1 MDSLRFAIQPN
12 GVAKVVLNRPDK
24 KNAFNGEM
32 IARLR
37 KIAEVI
43 NKDREIRVVNLI
55 GEGSFFCAGADL
67 EWMRKQTTN
76 SLEEKFR
83 EAMELARMLK
93 AWYDIGVPVLTGVQG
108 GAFGGGLGLVVLS
121 DEVIGARDTWFS
133 FSEVRLGLIPA
144 TISPYVH
151 RVLGNKAGGRLLLSG
166 KIFSVEEAQSV
177 GLVDE
182 IVPCDTME
190 SALIQKTASYLEG
203 SPEAIRSTK
212 RLLREYGEP
221 ITDEKINKTVQALT
235 RIWEGE
241 EAKEGI
247 NSFFSKKKPSW
258 SSNAVDI

>member
-1 MDSLRFAIQPN
+1 MESLRFTIQPT

-24 KNAFNGEM
+24 RNAFNGEM

-37 KIAEVI
+37 EIAEVI
-43 NKDREIRVVNLI
+43 NKNQEIRVVNLT
-55 GEGSFFCAGADL
+55 GEGGFFCAGADL

-76 SLEEKFR
+76 SLEEKSR

-151 RVLGNKAGGRLLLSG
+151 RVLGNKAGGKLLLSG
-166 KIFSVEEAQSV
+166 RIFSVEEAQFA

-182 IVPCDTME
+182 IVSLDTLE
-190 SALIQKTASYLEG
+190 SALVQKTTGFLEG
-203 SPEAIRSTK
+203 SPDAIRSTK
-212 RLLREYGEP
+212 RLLRGYGEP
-221 ITDEKINKTVQALT
+221 ITDEKIRKTVQALI

-247 NSFFSKKKPSW
+247 NSFFLRTKPSW
-258 SSNAVDI
+258 SSNADDI

>member
-1 MDSLRFAIQPN
+1 MESLRFTIQPT

-24 KNAFNGEM
+24 RNAFNGEM

-37 KIAEVI
+37 EIAEVI
-43 NKDREIRVVNLI
+43 NKNQEIRVVNLT
-55 GEGSFFCAGADL
+55 GEGGFFCAGADL

-76 SLEEKFR
+76 SLEEKSR

-121 DEVIGARDTWFS
+121 DEVIGARDTLFS

-151 RVLGNKAGGRLLLSG
+151 RVLGNKAGGKLLLSG
-166 KIFSVEEAQSV
+166 RIFSVEEAQFA

-182 IVPCDTME
+182 IVSLDTLE
-190 SALIQKTASYLEG
+190 SALVQKTTGYLEG
-203 SPEAIRSTK
+203 SPDAIRSTK
-212 RLLREYGEP
+212 RLLRGYGEP
-221 ITDEKINKTVQALT
+221 ITDEKIRKTVQALT

-247 NSFFSKKKPSW
+247 NSFFLRTKPSW
-258 SSNAVDI
+258 SSNADDI

>member
-1 MDSLRFAIQPN
+1 MDSLRFVIQPT

-37 KIAEVI
+37 EIAEAI
-43 NKDREIRVVNLI
+43 NKNQEIRVVNLS

-76 SLEEKFR
+76 SLEEKSR
-83 EAMELARMLK
+83 EALELARMLK
-93 AWYDIGVPVLTGVQG
+93 AWYDIGVPVLTCVQG

-151 RVLGNKAGGRLLLSG
+151 RVLGNKACGKFLLSG
-166 KIFSVEEAQSV
+166 RVFSVEEAQSV

-182 IVPCDTME
+182 IVPLDTME

-203 SPEAIRSTK
+203 SPEAVKSTK
-212 RLLREYGEP
+212 RLLREYGGP
-221 ITDEKINKTVQALT
+221 ITDEKIKKTVQALT
-235 RIWEGE
+235 RVWEGE

-247 NSFFSKKKPSW
+247 NSFFLKKKPSW
-258 SSNAVDI
+258 I